1 MAVSEKN
8 DLSVHFDG
16 NGDVGDCFVN
26 CLDILI
32 DMVRLKPF
40 DFIRIIY
47 RSFYI
52 QAAWNSERM
61 LGLGYCFCLAPFI
74 KKAFA
79 KGEDRSKFLKRN
91 LQFFNTHPYMATWI
105 LGAIIKLE
113 VESIHGAK
121 FDTKQL
127 DHFKKRMSESLAAIG
142 DQLFWGKL
150 KPIAAML
157 GLGLT
162 LYNKALGLCAFLFL
176 YNLPHLYMR
185 VRGLLSGY
193 KLGFDLAKF
202 ASLSK
207 YKGVFVNLDKF
218 AALFTGV
225 MISIFGFSDFITNFP
240 EGAAFLTGLLL
251 MLVLLKLNV
260 SVPVALIVLILG
272 SSVVGV
278 LIY

>member
-1 MAVSEKN
+1 MA
-8 DLSVHFDG
+8 
-16 NGDVGDCFVN
+16 
-26 CLDILI
+26 I
-32 DMVRLKPF
+32 LKPF
-40 DFIRIIY
+40 DFIRIIC

-79 KGEDRSKFLKRN
+79 KSAERANFLKRN
-91 LQFFNTHPYMATWI
+91 LQFFNTHPYMVTWI
-105 LGAIIKLE
+105 IGAAIKLE
-113 VESIHGAK
+113 EQSIEEAK

-127 DHFKKRMSESLAAIG
+127 ERFKKRMSESLAAIG

-157 GLGLT
+157 GLGLA
-162 LYNKALGLCAFLFL
+162 LYDKVLGLCAFLFL
-176 YNLPHLYMR
+176 YNLPHFYMR
-185 VRGLLSGY
+185 VKGLLTGY

-202 ASLSK
+202 LSLSK
-207 YKGVFVNLDKF
+207 YKSIFDNLDKF
-218 AALFTGV
+218 AALFIGV
-225 MISIFGFSDFITNFP
+225 MISLFGFSDFIANFP
-240 EGAAFLTGLLL
+240 EGAAFLTGLFL
-251 MLVLLKLNV
+251 MLFLLKLNV

-272 SSVVGV
+272 STVVGG